1 MEMEAPKKQRNKQ
14 GLSLNFEDI
23 LKLRNQSPDEVRVPA
38 DLWERILFDYIVAYR
53 DELKDRAKLMN
64 SLVPLY
70 YLRILGYVNE
80 IRDMETKEAE

>member
-1 MEMEAPKKQRNKQ
+1 MSV
-14 GLSLNFEDI
+14 L
-23 LKLRNQSPDEVRVPA
+23 A
-38 DLWERILFDYIVAYR
+38 DLWDRILFDYIVAYR

-70 YLRILGYVNE
+70 YLRRTLGYVNE